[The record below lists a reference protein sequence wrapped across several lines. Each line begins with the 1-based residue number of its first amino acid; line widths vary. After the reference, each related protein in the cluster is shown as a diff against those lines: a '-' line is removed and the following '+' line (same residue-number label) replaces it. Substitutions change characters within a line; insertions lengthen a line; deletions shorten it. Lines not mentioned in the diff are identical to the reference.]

1 MADVPATA
9 ARVVEAIS
17 PPRFFVFSLDQ
28 NQKGKKKKTQ
38 TGNEA
43 QRNNNNNNNKKG
55 SDYEIS
61 VVSLDTQTQVALG
74 LELHRRLQNDKRDG
88 GEGFACLPGKPPD
101 LI

>member
-28 NQKGKKKKTQ
+28 TKKEKRKT
-38 TGNEA
+38 TEIRNEA
-43 QRNNNNNNNKKG
+43 QRNNNNKNNEKG

-61 VVSLDTQTQVALG
+61 VVSLDTQTQVALV
-74 LELHRRLQNDKRDG
+74 LELHRRLQNDRRDG
-88 GEGFACLPGKPPD
+88 GEGFAYLPGKPPD

>member
-17 PPRFFVFSLDQ
+17 PPRFFVFFLGS
-28 NQKGKKKKTQ
+28 NQKGKIKKTTQ

-43 QRNNNNNNNKKG
+43 QRNNNNNKG

-61 VVSLDTQTQVALG
+61 VVSLDTQTQVALV
-74 LELHRRLQNDKRDG
+74 LELHRRLQNDRRDG